1 MKNLHTIFC
10 CGCTNL
16 HSHQQCTKVP
26 FSLHPCWHLLFVV
39 FLIIVILTIVR
50 WYLIVGLICIFLM
63 SSDIEHLSMCLL
75 VICMFSLE
83 KCLFMSSA
91 HFLNQIICF
100 FSLCRVTW
108 FLCIFWI
115 LSPYWIYFC
124 KYLVPFSRHLFP
136 FSRQLSHSVGRLF
149 ILLIVSFT
157 AQKLVWYSHTCYLLP
172 FW

>member
-1 MKNLHTIFC
+1 MKNLHTIFY

-75 VICMFSLE
+75 AICMFSLE

-100 FSLCRVTW
+100 FFFLMSSYMISLYILDIKPLLDI
-108 FLCIFWI
+108 FLQIPCPI
-115 LSPYWIYFC
+115 
-124 KYLVPFSRHLFP
+124 
-136 FSRQLSHSVGRLF
+136 Q
-149 ILLIVSFT
+149 
-157 AQKLVWYSHTCYLLP
+157 
-172 FW
+172 

>member
-1 MKNLHTIFC
+1 MRNECLLFKPSSLWYFVIASWTETISCFLYPFILM
-10 CGCTNL
+10 GVRWHL
-16 HSHQQCTKVP
+16 SVVWIY
-26 FSLHPCWHLLFVV
+26 FSL
-39 FLIIVILTIVR
+39 VI
-50 WYLIVGLICIFLM
+50 
-63 SSDIEHLSMCLL
+63 SDVEHLFMCLL